1 MAVDITICGR
11 CITEGGTDIADQ
23 EEVRIVRVYEIHIVG
38 SERELDGI
46 FLNAHLSIYVLS
58 RIDVFP
64 GNVYESKSR
73 KVCAPNDFRDLQRL
87 FQSLRQYPGMY
98 TDKRV

>member
-38 SERELDGI
+38 SKRELDGI
-46 FLNAHLSIYVLS
+46 F
-58 RIDVFP
+58 
-64 GNVYESKSR
+64 
-73 KVCAPNDFRDLQRL
+73 
-87 FQSLRQYPGMY
+87 
-98 TDKRV
+98 